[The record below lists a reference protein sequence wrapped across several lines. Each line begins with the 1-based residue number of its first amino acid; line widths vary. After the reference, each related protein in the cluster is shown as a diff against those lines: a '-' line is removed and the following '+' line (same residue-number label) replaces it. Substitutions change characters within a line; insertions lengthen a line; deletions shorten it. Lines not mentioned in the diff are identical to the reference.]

1 LGTESVSV
9 IQRDLARMELEFT
22 HVFHHRV
29 LLLKIQLSGSWVLLS
44 WGGNKNWESQCFRSI
59 ILT

>member
-9 IQRDLARMELEFT
+9 IQRDLTHMELEFT
-22 HVFHHRV
+22 HHLV
-29 LLLKIQLSGSWVLLS
+29 LLLKIQLSGSWVHLL